1 MSYAYYVR
9 LTDGS
14 EIGPL
19 DPVALQSWFES
30 GLIGRDTP
38 ARRDGSPRWN
48 RLAQEIDVRAW
59 RGGATTPARPSTP
72 SPRGAAS
79 RPTPRTPIALPSA
92 GAQPTPGRSRALLA
106 GAAALAALL
115 AAAALLTRGRAGSG
129 GDEALRFSG
138 QRRIEEPAAGLVI
151 ELPSAWGALEGE
163 PFPAPPDAHER
174 LHARGPQASAYLVS
188 RPRTPGATLSE
199 ALDSSLRSWRPLA
212 PGFKEKER
220 REARVAE
227 RPALAVDGRR
237 DGPNGGEWAR
247 VTAWREGWRDL
258 TLVVWAP
265 EASQAAASVATDR
278 LLAAVQHPAGLGL
291 QLEAAL
297 ERAAQQV
304 PFLDRATVERLM
316 QSSQAQI
323 LEPPDLLRR
332 SYERLGRGMATL
344 SPAEQADLT
353 RLHGALYAALPGR
366 DRQRL
371 ADYVERARERQP
383 LVEAEDRAVLSLVQ
397 RGCTRLGVKQ
407 QERLRQIFG
416 HAVISAQGA

>member
-9 LTDGS
+9 LSDGS

-19 DPVALQSWFES
+19 DPAALRSWFEN

-38 ARRDGSPRWN
+38 ARRDGSTRWN
-48 RLAQEIDVRAW
+48 PLAQEIDVRGW
-59 RGGATTPARPSTP
+59 KGGAAAPARPSTP
-72 SPRGAAS
+72 APRGAAS
-79 RPTPRTPIALPSA
+79 RPTPRKPVAASGPEA
-92 GAQPTPGRSRALLA
+92 GPASGRSRALLA
-106 GAAALAALL
+106 GGAALAVLL
-115 AAAALLTRGRAGSG
+115 AAAALVLRGRGSSTG
-129 GDEALRFSG
+129 ADELRFSG
-138 QRRIEEPAAGLVI
+138 ERRIEEPVAGLVL

-163 PFPAPPDAHER
+163 PFPAPPDARER
-174 LHARGPQASAYLVS
+174 LHARGPQASAYLVI
-188 RPRTPGATLSE
+188 RPRTPGATLAE
-199 ALDSSLRSWRPLA
+199 ALEASLRAWRPLA
-212 PGFKEKER
+212 PGFEEKGR
-220 REARVAE
+220 RNVRVAE

-237 DGPNGGEWAR
+237 DESSGGEWAR
-247 VTAWREGWRDL
+247 VTAWREGWHDL

-265 EASQAAASVATDR
+265 EASQAAASAATDR

-291 QLEAAL
+291 RLEEAL
-297 ERAAQQV
+297 DRAARET

-332 SYERLGRGMATL
+332 SYERLGRGMGAL

-383 LVEAEDRAVLSLVQ
+383 LVEAEDRAVLALVQ
-397 RGCTRLGVKQ
+397 RGCARLGAKQ
-407 QERLRQIFG
+407 QDRLRQLFG
-416 HAVISAQGA
+416 RAVASQGA